1 MARSNSQID
10 VSIALDTSQ
19 LEAGQRRAIR
29 QFNKLGSAGDVA
41 KGGLGALSKGMKT
54 VGVLGGAMAGAIG
67 VASAKMINL
76 GSDAEESANA
86 FSVTFK
92 EATDSL
98 TGFVDE
104 FSTKAGFTTA
114 ELQQLLS
121 FTGGVVN
128 GMGASAEA
136 SAEFSKQVAVL
147 SGDIGSLRNID
158 PSDVLDRITK
168 SLTGEREGL
177 KQLGIV
183 INQTELDQKALT
195 MTNKNAVSELTAMD
209 RATATLTLIQER
221 SKDAIGDLDNTS
233 DGFANTQRRL
243 KAELRET
250 ATEMGDA
257 LMPSVNELLP
267 VISDLAENVL
277 PKMTEAFAKGV
288 EKVRE
293 FMKEFGD
300 DILAGLKR
308 GFQAFKDIGTIVGEA
323 ISRIVEFIRNNKI
336 LAKLFGTLTE
346 EGGGFLDKLN
356 EIAEG
361 IRDENEAEKKAN
373 DSRQKMIDR
382 FTKAEEVIDETTD
395 TVEDFTDAVDEST
408 DSTEDL
414 TEEIQFGAVEFQKYT
429 GTLKKAL
436 GSLKTLTNL
445 QNKGKAE
452 EERLNEATAELEES
466 NIAVAK
472 AQRDVAIAQEEM
484 TALQESGTEVTAKEE
499 LAILKLTQQIEELEN
514 AEEKTKETE
523 LELKIAREELTLAIE
538 ESTKQSDDYFASV
551 RAVEKAEQDL
561 QDAIEDQKQ
570 AREDQIKAKKDLAEA
585 TKITAQSLLEEA
597 LAVKELEKAFGSF
610 EAGTFKRTMEEIAL
624 LTDRTVAE
632 IERAFANAGLTADS
646 FSVPTSDGGGGSDA
660 IIEGAPTFEDTG
672 SSEDGSVGAG
682 TGGSGGGS
690 QTLQPVKIFTT
701 FSIDNE
707 RFETVTQDA
716 IINLQKQGKR
726 VIL

>member
-1 MARSNSQID
+1 MARGNSQID

-41 KGGLGALSKGMKT
+41 KGGLGALGKGMKT
-54 VGVLGGAMAGAIG
+54 VGALGGVMAGALG
-67 VASAKMINL
+67 VASAKMVNL

-98 TGFVDE
+98 TGFVED

-136 SAEFSKQVAVL
+136 SSEFAKQIAVL

-158 PSDVLDRITK
+158 PSDVLERITK
-168 SLTGEREGL
+168 ALTGEREGL

-183 INQTELDQKALT
+183 LKQTTVDQKALS
-195 MTNKNAVSELTAMD
+195 MTNKSAVSELTELE
-209 RATATLTLIQER
+209 RAQATLTLIQEH
-221 SKDAIGDLDNTS
+221 SSDALGDLDRTS

-250 ATEMGDA
+250 ATEMGNA
-257 LMPSVNELLP
+257 LMPTVNELLP
-267 VISDLAENVL
+267 VISDLAEKVL

-300 DILAGLKR
+300 DILAGLKK
-308 GFQAFKDIGTIVGEA
+308 GFQAFKDIGTILGEA
-323 ISRIVEFIRNNKI
+323 ISRLVDFIKNNKI
-336 LAKLFGTLTE
+336 LAKLFGEMTDA
-346 EGGGFLDKLN
+346 GDGFLGKLN
-356 EIAEG
+356 DIAEG
-361 IRDENEAEKKAN
+361 IRAENL
-373 DSRQKMIDR
+373 
-382 FTKAEEVIDETTD
+382 AEERANRSRERRRQAYMGNTEATEEL
-395 TVEDFTDAVDEST
+395 TEATEELTDATEEST
-408 DSTEDL
+408 DATEDQ
-414 TEEIQFGAVEFQKYT
+414 TEAIEFGAVEFNKYT
-429 GTLKKAL
+429 GSLKRAL

-472 AQRDVAIAQEEM
+472 AQKDLADAQEKM

-499 LAILKLTQQIEELEN
+499 LAILRLRQQIEELEN

-523 LELKIAREELTLAIE
+523 LELKIARQELTLAIE

-570 AREDQIKAKKDLAEA
+570 AREDQIKAKRDLAEA
-585 TKITAQSLLEEA
+585 TKVTAESILTEA

-632 IERAFANAGLTADS
+632 IEKAFANAGLTAES
-646 FSVPTSDGGGGSDA
+646 FNVPVSDGGGGSDA
-660 IIEGAPTFEDTG
+660 IVEGAPSFEESG
-672 SSEDGSVGAG
+672 SNEDGSVGSG
-682 TGGSGGGS
+682 SGGGSGGS

-716 IINLQKQGKR
+716 IISLQKQGKR
-726 VIL
+726 VII